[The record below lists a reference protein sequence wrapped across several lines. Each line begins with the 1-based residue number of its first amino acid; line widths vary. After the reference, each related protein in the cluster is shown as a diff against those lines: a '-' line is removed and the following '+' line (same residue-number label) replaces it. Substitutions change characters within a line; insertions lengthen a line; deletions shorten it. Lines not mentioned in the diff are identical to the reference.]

1 MTNHT
6 EGPWH
11 YGEFPLTDSGNI
23 YVWND
28 GESVLCAEVPTEEAG
43 PDGAKSNAA
52 LIAAAPEMFEALR
65 LFVQSFSSDGE
76 YNNHSAEIGIVEL
89 REMARNAIRKAKD
102 VSQFVD
108 E

>member
-43 PDGAKSNAA
+43 PDGAKANAA
-52 LIAAAPEMFEALR
+52 LIAAAPEMLEALETALTLMHVYGHPLHFENLKR
-65 LFVQSFSSDGE
+65 Q
-76 YNNHSAEIGIVEL
+76 IGD
-89 REMARNAIRKAKD
+89 AIRKARD

>member
-1 MTNHT
+1 MTKHT

-11 YGEFPLTDSGNI
+11 YGEFPLTESGNI
-23 YVWND
+23 YVWNE

-43 PDGAKSNAA
+43 PDGAKANAA
-52 LIAAAPEMFEALR
+52 LISAAPEMLDTLR
-65 LFVQSFSSDGE
+65 SFVKSFSSDGE
-76 YNNHSAEIGIVEL
+76 YNHHSAEIGIAEL
-89 REMARNAIRKAKD
+89 REMARNAIRKAQD